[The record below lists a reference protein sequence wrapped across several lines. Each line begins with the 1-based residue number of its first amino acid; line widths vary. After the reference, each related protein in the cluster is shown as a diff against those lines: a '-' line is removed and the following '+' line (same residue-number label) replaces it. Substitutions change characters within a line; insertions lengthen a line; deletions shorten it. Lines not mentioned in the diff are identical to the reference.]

1 MHWKR
6 HIDEQAEQTL
16 SRSPEEAEARI
27 RSYSARARM
36 GQWGLFAFLVL
47 SMVAFRFGSLFFLL
61 PEDLRT
67 ILGPAPPVRL
77 MSIALAVYAFSA
89 LIYILA
95 RMMGEDRN
103 YHGWAQLFYLA
114 GFYIFFSY
122 ANSLHENFWAILVA
136 GLTILG
142 LEHFRLWSQCQEV
155 IRRERQILAKFDR
168 SSRKLPSEGD

>member
-1 MHWKR
+1 MPWKR
-6 HIDEQAEQTL
+6 HIDKQTAQTI

-27 RSYSARARM
+27 RSYSARSRL
-36 GQWGLFAFLVL
+36 GQWGLFAFLIL
-47 SMVAFRFGSLFFLL
+47 SMAAFRFGSLFSQL
-61 PEDLRT
+61 PEYLQT

-89 LIYILA
+89 MIYVLA
-95 RMMGEDRN
+95 RMMEGDCKYR
-103 YHGWAQLFYLA
+103 GWVHLGYLG

-122 ANSLHENFWAILVA
+122 AGSLHENFWAILVA

-142 LEHFRLWSQCQEV
+142 LEHFRLWSHCKEL
-155 IRRERQILAKFDR
+155 IRRERQILAELDR